1 MQAPQLPRDSGTPAG
16 GRSLAPATVAPV
28 DDKSYGGR
36 WWAGSLYGCVYRTIY
51 DDPRLT
57 SVVNDDAL
65 TGAWLH
71 LLMAAEKTYPEP
83 TPIPRRTDAGRLA
96 RLVKLGVIE
105 LQSGDR
111 YTFHGLDLE
120 REARK
125 GRSAAGGVA
134 RAKQADRDDLGHFT
148 KKEPSDAPSDAGQA
162 TGSVSPASLVQRSS
176 KGTSTDTGTGTGTN
190 RDALLKRDDERD
202 AEKAAQDAA
211 IRAYGVVPAPIGLPT
226 SERAGAL
233 LAGIRAQITTP
244 KESATP

>member
-1 MQAPQLPRDSGTPAG
+1 VTTTTKLQLPDRNPAP
-16 GRSLAPATVAPV
+16 PARPDNDVAPV
-28 DDKSYGGR
+28 DDTSHAGR
-36 WWAGSLYGCVYRTIY
+36 WWDGSLYGCVYRTIY

-57 SVVNDDAL
+57 SVVKDDAL

-111 YTFHGLDLE
+111 YTFRGLDLE

-125 GRSAAGGVA
+125 NRSAAGGVA

-148 KKEPSDAPSDAGQA
+148 KKEPSDAPSDAGQQA
-162 TGSVSPASLVQRSS
+162 TGTYPASLVQRSS
-176 KGTSTDTGTGTGTN
+176 RGTGTSTGTDTN
-190 RDALLKRDDERD
+190 RNALLRTTDDDERD
-202 AEKAAQDAA
+202 DEKAAQDAA
-211 IRAYGVVPAPIGLPT
+211 LRASGILPTPPGLPT
-226 SERAGAL
+226 PERAGAL
-233 LAGIRAQITTP
+233 LADIRLSTAQQGSGT
-244 KESATP
+244 S